1 MKKFAIL
8 MLAGISLFGLVGCTE
23 QPVSTNEPAPA
34 VVAEVS
40 HEDGTYRGTFSD
52 GGAMQVG
59 VQFKLENNIVKEAT
73 FRHLEYKGIDY
84 RKEETDQTVIAL
96 KGQYEELLNYLVD
109 KDIRKDLTDLYEP
122 GNFVEDIDT
131 FTGATVRSSKVISAI
146 RDGLNRGV
154 YSY

>member
-1 MKKFAIL
+1 MKKFAAL
-8 MLAGISLFGLVGCTE
+8 MLVGISLFGLVGCTG
-23 QPVSTNEPAPA
+23 QQASADQPA

-40 HEDGTYRGTFSD
+40 HEDGTYRGAFMD

-59 VQFKLENNIVKEAT
+59 VEFKLENNIVKEAK
-73 FRHLEYKGIDY
+73 FRHLEYRDTDY
-84 RKEETDQTVIAL
+84 RKEETDQTIIGL
-96 KGQYEELLNYLVD
+96 RGQYEELLSYLEG
-109 KDIRKDLTDLYEP
+109 KDIRNDLKDLYEP
-122 GNFVEDIDT
+122 GNFVEDVDT